1 MRTNLALLLLLLLL
15 LTLPAGGLPPAA
27 AQDSAPDAG
36 RKPLLDELLKGRI
49 LRLDGNQVEIRYDF
63 SDPAQLGDWVEYRPF
78 RVMGEWEF
86 KIEGDALKLKGS
98 GALHH
103 RATFL
108 NEVEIEYDLV
118 PWSDRDLGT
127 VISED
132 AEGEQFVLYSVN
144 DIYFQKFDGVRVPQH
159 MITRFGVA
167 DSSIKADEHAF
178 RYVAR
183 GADPKIR
190 THQKIHIRAG
200 KKGLDDHFLIGERE
214 YKGVEPG
221 RPITQL
227 HVGVYTVKS
236 SALFDDVIVR
246 GKLSP
251 VWVEREKVELALAA
265 PPQPEAVG
273 PSKEDQAAQ
282 ERITRFEAGTVTGED
297 LLPVLSDAGVSPA
310 LRQTAAA
317 SLAASGH
324 RNVVPKAVSLLY
336 SEDLTTRQL
345 GDQVIRALSGKNFG
359 YDPRSDAEKR
369 SKAIQK
375 LLQYIQKN
383 PAMFGT
389 SK

>member
-1 MRTNLALLLLLLLL
+1 MRNLFILVLCLV
-15 LTLPAGGLPPAA
+15 LPAAGGPTAA
-27 AQDSAPDAG
+27 AQEPVKDAG
-36 RKPLLDELLKGRI
+36 RKPLLDELLKGRV
-49 LRLDGNQVEIRYDF
+49 LRLDGDALEIRYDF
-63 SDPAQLGDWVEYRPF
+63 SDPAQLADWIDYRPF

-86 KIEGDALKLKGS
+86 RIEGDALKLKGA

-108 NEVEIEYDLV
+108 KEVEIEYDLI

-159 MITRFGVA
+159 MITRFGVL

-190 THQKIHIRAG
+190 THQKIRIRAG
-200 KKGLDDHFLIGERE
+200 KKGQEDYFFIGDRE

-251 VWVEREKVELALAA
+251 VWVEREKVELALSA
-265 PPQPEAVG
+265 PPVPEAVG
-273 PSKEDQAAQ
+273 PSKADQAAQ
-282 ERITRFEAGTVTGED
+282 EKITRFEAGTMAGEE
-297 LLPVLSDAGVSPA
+297 LLPVLSDPEVSVV
-310 LRQTAAA
+310 LRQTAA
-317 SLAASGH
+317 STLAASGQK
-324 RNVVPKAVSLLY
+324 NVVPKAVSLLY

-359 YDPRSDAEKR
+359 YDPRSDADKR

-375 LLQYIQKN
+375 LLQHVQKN
-383 PAMFGT
+383 PALFGA